1 MVGLSGKNRLRHALF
16 LTTIAQIFLFYIVY
30 SWEKTLLDTRSK
42 LQKISHFVVK
52 FQNPSKFSLCA
63 GSLLEMSALAQAQCT
78 ELTSLFYQ
86 SPPVCL
92 QCIIKF
98 ARHNCLKSLFTC
110 VKVCKISFCPM
121 LWWHRTSVPRLRS
134 TLCPSPCKTLW
145 LCFEC
150 PVSLPFSPSPL
161 PVLQM
166 DSWHFHLSHQKVPGL
181 EGSRIY
187 FALIKWV
194 LLISE
199 FSCISLSGYWK
210 FRTLNLWKKL
220 SLWTKRW
227 NQGQQP
233 FGGSVPLYNLCSSSP
248 HVERRWRREQKSK

>member
-1 MVGLSGKNRLRHALF
+1 
-16 LTTIAQIFLFYIVY
+16 
-30 SWEKTLLDTRSK
+30 
-42 LQKISHFVVK
+42 
-52 FQNPSKFSLCA
+52 
-63 GSLLEMSALAQAQCT
+63 MSALAQAQCT
-78 ELTSLFYQ
+78 ELTSVFYQ

-98 ARHNCLKSLFTC
+98 VRHNCLKSLFTC

-121 LWWHRTSVPRLRS
+121 LWWHGTSVPRLRS

-145 LCFEC
+145 LGFEC
-150 PVSLPFSPSPL
+150 PVGLPFSQSPL

-187 FALIKWV
+187 FALIKWF

-210 FRTLNLWKKL
+210 FRTLNLWEKL
-220 SLWTKRW
+220 SLWTKGW
-227 NQGQQP
+227 DQGQQP

-248 HVERRWRREQKSK
+248 HVERQWRREKKSK